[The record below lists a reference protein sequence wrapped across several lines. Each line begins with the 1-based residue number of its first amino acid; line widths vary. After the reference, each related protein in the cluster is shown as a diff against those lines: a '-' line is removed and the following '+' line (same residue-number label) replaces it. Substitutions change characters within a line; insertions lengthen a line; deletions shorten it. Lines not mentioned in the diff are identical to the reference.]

1 MEVGRPTK
9 YDPSKNE
16 AVIELMS
23 QGASIVE
30 VVGLLDISRSTL
42 YEWIDEKSD
51 YFIPEFSDTIKKG
64 LNASQIWWEKQARI
78 NLENKDFNFTG
89 WYMNVKNRFRS
100 DWFEKQEIDHTTK
113 GESLNIK
120 PIEWVKTNDKA
131 E

>member
-9 YDPSKNE
+9 YDQTKNQ

-30 VVGLLDISRSTL
+30 VAGLLDIRRETI
-42 YEWIDEKSD
+42 YDWINPESD
-51 YFIPEFSDTIKKG
+51 RFNPEFSNTIKKG
-64 LNASQIWWEKQARI
+64 LEASQIWWEKQART

-89 WYMNVKNRFRS
+89 WYMNVKNRFRA

-113 GESLNIK
+113 GESFNVINLGK
-120 PIEWVKTNDKA
+120 GVEPSK
-131 E
+131 